1 MINIIALTTLLYL
14 IQLLTPNFFKKESGY
29 ANRSAKALKN
39 LSESLPV
46 FLAIAILS
54 IVLEVEANTS
64 LAIYWLVARL
74 IFVLIYILGIGLTNK
89 SEGSQGPDKQPIR
102 SLVWIFSVGF
112 LINMTLNL
120 L

>member
-29 ANRSAKALKN
+29 SNRASKALKN

-54 IVLEVEANTS
+54 IVLEVEANTF
-64 LAIYWLVARL
+64 LAIYWLASRL
-74 IFVLIYILGIGLTNK
+74 IFVLIYIIGIGLDNK
-89 SEGSQGPDKQPIR
+89 TESSNGPDKQPIR
-102 SLVWIFSVGF
+102 SLVWIFSVAF
-112 LINMTLNL
+112 LIKMTLNL

>member
-14 IQLLTPNFFKKESGY
+14 VQLLTPNFFKKESGY
-29 ANRSAKALKN
+29 ANRASKALKN

-54 IVLEVEANTS
+54 IVLEIEANTS
-64 LAIYWLVARL
+64 VAIYWLLTRIV
-74 IFVLIYILGIGLTNK
+74 FVLIYILGIGLTNK
-89 SEGSQGPDKQPIR
+89 SEGSQGPDKQPVR
-102 SLVWIFSVGF
+102 SLVWILSVGF
-112 LINMTLNL
+112 LIDMTLNL

>member
-14 IQLLTPNFFKKESGY
+14 IQLLTPNFFKKKSGY
-29 ANRSAKALKN
+29 SNRATKALKN

-64 LAIYWLVARL
+64 VAIYWLVARL
-74 IFVLIYILGIGLTNK
+74 IFV
-89 SEGSQGPDKQPIR
+89 
-102 SLVWIFSVGF
+102 
-112 LINMTLNL
+112 
-120 L
+120 